1 ELGEEQAL
9 SPVILSNANAQAES
23 SNSSF
28 QSPYT
33 AATNASIDSPENTAE
48 LGEEQALSP
57 VILSNANAQAESSNS
72 SF

>member
-1 ELGEEQAL
+1 TAATNASIDSPENTAELGEEQAL

-33 AATNASIDSPENTAE
+33 AATNASIDSP
-48 LGEEQALSP
+48 
-57 VILSNANAQAESSNS
+57 
-72 SF
+72 